1 MINLSEF
8 EAIVREFAVKQDL
21 DLTDASLFEQ
31 TVKAV
36 AESLIDNKYQLSIAT
51 ILFVDLVKDLDKALL
66 RTLHSNDTL
75 RRVYK
80 AI

>member
-1 MINLSEF
+1 MIHLSEF
-8 EAIVREFAVKQDL
+8 EQTVREFAIKYDI

-36 AESLIDNKYQLSIAT
+36 AESLIDNKYQLSGAT
-51 ILFVDLVKDLDKALL
+51 ILFVDLIKDLDKALL

-80 AI
+80 AV

>member
-1 MINLSEF
+1 MIHLSEF

-21 DLTDASLFEQ
+21 DLSDASLFEA
-31 TVKAV
+31 TVEAI
-36 AESLIDNKYQLSIAT
+36 AISLVENKYQLSRAT
-51 ILFVDLVKDLDKALL
+51 ILFVDLVKDLDRAVL
-66 RTLHSNDTL
+66 RTLHNSVNL

>member
-1 MINLSEF
+1 MIHLSEF
-8 EAIVREFAVKQDL
+8 EQTVREFAIKYGIDL
-21 DLTDASLFEQ
+21 ADASLFEQ
-31 TVKAV
+31 TVHAV
-36 AESLIDNKYQLSIAT
+36 AEALIENNYKLSVAT
-51 ILFVDLVKDLDKALL
+51 VLFVDLVKDLDKAVL

>member
-1 MINLSEF
+1 MIHLSEF
-8 EAIVREFAVKQDL
+8 EQTVREFAIKYDI

-36 AESLIDNKYQLSIAT
+36 AESLIDNKYQLSRAT
-51 ILFVDLVKDLDKALL
+51 ILFVDLIKDLDKALL

>member
-1 MINLSEF
+1 MIHLSEF
-8 EAIVREFAVKQDL
+8 EQTVREFAIKYDI

-36 AESLIDNKYQLSIAT
+36 AESLIENKYQLSRAT
-51 ILFVDLVKDLDKALL
+51 ILFVDLIKDLDKALL

>member
-1 MINLSEF
+1 MIHLSEF
-8 EAIVREFAVKQDL
+8 EQTVREFAIKYDI

-36 AESLIDNKYQLSIAT
+36 AESLIDNKYQLSRAT
-51 ILFVDLVKDLDKALL
+51 ILFVDLIKDLDKALL

-80 AI
+80 AV

>member
-1 MINLSEF
+1 MIHLSEF
-8 EAIVREFAVKQDL
+8 EQTVREFAIKYDI

-36 AESLIDNKYQLSIAT
+36 AESLIDNKYQLSKAT
-51 ILFVDLVKDLDKALL
+51 ILFVDLIKDLDKALL

>member
-1 MINLSEF
+1 MIHLSEF
-8 EAIVREFAVKQDL
+8 GQTVREFAIKYDI

-36 AESLIDNKYQLSIAT
+36 AESLIDNKYQLSRAT
-51 ILFVDLVKDLDKALL
+51 ILFVDLIKDLDKALL

-80 AI
+80 AV

>member
-1 MINLSEF
+1 MIHLSEF
-8 EAIVREFAVKQDL
+8 EQTVREFAIKYGIDL
-21 DLTDASLFEQ
+21 ADASLFEQ

-66 RTLHSNDTL
+66 RTLHSDATL

>member
-1 MINLSEF
+1 MIHLSEF

-21 DLTDASLFEQ
+21 DLSDASLFEA
-31 TVKAV
+31 TVEAV
-36 AESLIDNKYQLSIAT
+36 ALSLIENDYKLSKAT
-51 ILFVDLVKDLDKALL
+51 ILFIDLVKDLDKALL
-66 RTLHSNDTL
+66 RTLHNSVTL

>member
-1 MINLSEF
+1 MIHLSEF
-8 EAIVREFAVKQDL
+8 EQTVREFATKYDI

-31 TVKAV
+31 TVNAV
-36 AESLIDNKYQLSIAT
+36 AAALVENNYKLSVAT
-51 ILFVDLVKDLDKALL
+51 TLFVDLVKDLDRAVVKS
-66 RTLHSNDTL
+66 LHSNDTL

>member
-1 MINLSEF
+1 MIHLSEF
-8 EAIVREFAVKQDL
+8 EQTVREFAIKHDL

-31 TVKAV
+31 TVSAV
-36 AESLIDNKYQLSIAT
+36 AAALIENKYQLSLAT

>member
-21 DLTDASLFEQ
+21 DLSDASLFEA
-31 TVKAV
+31 TVEAI
-36 AESLIDNKYQLSIAT
+36 AISLIENDYKLSKAT
-51 ILFVDLVKDLDKALL
+51 ILFIDLVKDLDKAVL

>member
-1 MINLSEF
+1 MIHLSEF
-8 EAIVREFAVKQDL
+8 EQTVREFAIKYDI

-36 AESLIDNKYQLSIAT
+36 AESLIENKYQLSIAT
-51 ILFVDLVKDLDKALL
+51 MLFVDLVKDLDKALL

-75 RRVYK
+75 RKVYK

>member
-1 MINLSEF
+1 MIHLSEF
-8 EAIVREFAVKQDL
+8 EQTVREFAIKYNI

-31 TVKAV
+31 TVHAV
-36 AESLIDNKYQLSIAT
+36 ADALIENNYRLSRAT
-51 ILFVDLVKDLDKALL
+51 ILFVDLVKDLDKAVVK
-66 RTLHSNDTL
+66 TLHGNDTL

>member
-1 MINLSEF
+1 MIHLSEF

-21 DLTDASLFEQ
+21 DLSDASLFEQ
-31 TVKAV
+31 TVNAV
-36 AESLIDNKYQLSIAT
+36 AESLIENKYQLSIAT

-66 RTLHSNDTL
+66 RTLHNSVTL

>member
-1 MINLSEF
+1 MIHLSEF
-8 EAIVREFAVKQDL
+8 EQTVREFAIKYDI

-31 TVKAV
+31 TVNVV
-36 AESLIDNKYQLSIAT
+36 AESLIENKYQLSRAT

-66 RTLHSNDTL
+66 RTLHNSVTL

>member
-1 MINLSEF
+1 MIHLSEF
-8 EAIVREFAVKQDL
+8 EQTVREFAVKYDL

-31 TVKAV
+31 TVSAV
-36 AESLIDNKYQLSIAT
+36 AESLIENKYQLSIAT
-51 ILFVDLVKDLDKALL
+51 MLFVDLVKDLDKALL

>member
-1 MINLSEF
+1 MIHLSEF
-8 EAIVREFAVKQDL
+8 EQTVREFAIKYDI

-36 AESLIDNKYQLSIAT
+36 AESLIDNKYQLSGAT

-80 AI
+80 TI

>member
-1 MINLSEF
+1 MIRLPEF

-21 DLTDASLFEQ
+21 DLSDASLFEA
-31 TVKAV
+31 TVEAI
-36 AESLIDNKYQLSIAT
+36 ALSLIENNYKLSVAT
-51 ILFVDLVKDLDKALL
+51 TLFVDLVKDLDKAVVKS
-66 RTLHSNDTL
+66 LHNNDTL

>member
-8 EAIVREFAVKQDL
+8 EAIIREFAVKQDL
-21 DLTDASLFEQ
+21 DLSDASLFEA
-31 TVKAV
+31 TVEAIAV
-36 AESLIDNKYQLSIAT
+36 SLIENDYKLSKAT
-51 ILFVDLVKDLDKALL
+51 ILFIDLVKDLDKAVL

>member
-1 MINLSEF
+1 MIHLSEF
-8 EAIVREFAVKQDL
+8 ESIVREFAVKQDL

-31 TVKAV
+31 TVSAV
-36 AESLIDNKYQLSIAT
+36 AESLVENNYKLSMAT
-51 ILFVDLVKDLDKALL
+51 VLFVDLVKDLDKAVL

>member
-1 MINLSEF
+1 MIHLSEF
-8 EAIVREFAVKQDL
+8 EQTVREFAIKYDI

-36 AESLIDNKYQLSIAT
+36 AESLIDNKYQLSKAT
-51 ILFVDLVKDLDKALL
+51 ILFVDLIKDLDKALL

-80 AI
+80 TV

>member
-1 MINLSEF
+1 MIHLSEF
-8 EAIVREFAVKQDL
+8 EQTVREFAIKYDI

-36 AESLIDNKYQLSIAT
+36 AESLIENKHQLSRAT
-51 ILFVDLVKDLDKALL
+51 ILFVDLIKDLDKALL

-80 AI
+80 AL

>member
-1 MINLSEF
+1 MIHLSEF
-8 EAIVREFAVKQDL
+8 EQTVREFAIKYDI

-36 AESLIDNKYQLSIAT
+36 AESLIDNRYQLSRAT
-51 ILFVDLVKDLDKALL
+51 ILFVDLIKDLDKALL

>member
-1 MINLSEF
+1 MIHLSEF
-8 EAIVREFAVKQDL
+8 EQTVREFAVKYDL

-31 TVKAV
+31 TVSAV
-36 AESLIDNKYQLSIAT
+36 AESLIENKYQLSIAT
-51 ILFVDLVKDLDKALL
+51 MLFVDLVKDLDKALL

-75 RRVYK
+75 RKVYK

>member
-1 MINLSEF
+1 MIHLSEF
-8 EAIVREFAVKQDL
+8 EQTVREFAIKYDI

-31 TVKAV
+31 TVKAI
-36 AESLIDNKYQLSIAT
+36 AESLIENKYQLSLAT
-51 ILFVDLVKDLDKALL
+51 ILFVDLVKDLDKAVL

>member
-1 MINLSEF
+1 MIHLSEF
-8 EAIVREFAVKQDL
+8 EQTVREFAIKYDI

-36 AESLIDNKYQLSIAT
+36 AESLIENKYQLSIAT

-66 RTLHSNDTL
+66 RTLHNSVTL

>member
-1 MINLSEF
+1 MIHLSEF

-21 DLTDASLFEQ
+21 DLSDASLFEA
-31 TVKAV
+31 TVEAI
-36 AESLIDNKYQLSIAT
+36 ALSLVENKYQLSIAT

>member
-1 MINLSEF
+1 MIHLSEF

-21 DLTDASLFEQ
+21 DLSDASLFEA
-31 TVKAV
+31 TVEAI
-36 AESLIDNKYQLSIAT
+36 ALSLLENNYQLSIAT